1 MHLAWVAFAV
11 LIPALLFG
19 QSGSSIRVLEFRPE
33 AYVQWGFEEAFVPL
47 TNPVVL
53 SRLDAVATGPRG
65 RIVLEVEGRR
75 LELGPMAVLELSA
88 ARELTPREVLLGLER
103 IRSRRLPGEQPVRLS
118 RAPITRG
125 AEDTPFALPFDPLER
140 AERRWRGLEALAE
153 AGFWGS
159 FVLEARSLIDEV
171 PPLGQDPERRLAIVL
186 GLARVGLSGEA
197 AQEFRGVV
205 ERFGSTHRPLI
216 ERFLRQYGRS
226 LSM

>member
-1 MHLAWVAFAV
+1 MHLARVAFAV

-19 QSGSSIRVLEFRPE
+19 QSSSSIRVLEFRPE

-197 AQEFRGVV
+197 AQEFRWVV